1 MKEAHVWQGWLV
13 PPIVVP
19 ALLAL
24 VIAAYAV
31 YQSYLPG
38 LPG

>member
-1 MKEAHVWQGWLV
+1 MNDAHVWLGWLV

-24 VIAAYAV
+24 LIAAYAAH
-31 YQSYLPG
+31 QSYFPSLPG
-38 LPG
+38 